1 MAGKHE
7 GDVFFKTDHHWTG
20 RGARLA
26 AAEFVRTAVN
36 KAAAEKVRSCDT
48 EIISSEFKG
57 TLYSK
62 VLLKTLGTDII
73 ETSAYARKADMKVE
87 IEGEEYDSLYFDEN
101 LNKKDKY
108 AVYFGGNYGLVKIRA
123 TAGEKERKES
133 EKLLIVKDSFANS
146 MVPFLLN
153 DFPEIT
159 MVDTRFYRGDISRIV
174 EEYDRVL
181 FVYSVNNLSEEKI
194 VLTGSLS

>member
-1 MAGKHE
+1 M
-7 GDVFFKTDHHWTG
+7 
-20 RGARLA
+20 
-26 AAEFVRTAVN
+26 
-36 KAAAEKVRSCDT
+36 
-48 EIISSEFKG
+48 
-57 TLYSK
+57 
-62 VLLKTLGTDII
+62 
-73 ETSAYARKADMKVE
+73 
-87 IEGEEYDSLYFDEN
+87 
-101 LNKKDKY
+101 
-108 AVYFGGNYGLVKIRA
+108 VKIRA

-159 MVDTRFYRGDISRIV
+159 MVDTRFYRGDIPRIA